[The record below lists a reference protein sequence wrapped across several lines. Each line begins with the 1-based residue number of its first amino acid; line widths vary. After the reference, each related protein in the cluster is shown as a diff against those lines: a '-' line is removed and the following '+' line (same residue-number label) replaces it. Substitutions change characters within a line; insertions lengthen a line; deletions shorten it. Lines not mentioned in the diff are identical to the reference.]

1 MRTSDVLIRIMHEP
15 LFHAHARGFDN
26 AVVCDALGNVAKLT
40 TSNLFM
46 TKDGIAYP
54 PLPKGTFLSGINRR
68 RVIGLL
74 RDAGMAVIERILI
87 SQELGLAD
95 EIFSTGNHS
104 KVVPITRIDGQF
116 LYPSPIYTKARELYW
131 SFAHSCSPV
140 HL

>member
-1 MRTSDVLIRIMHEP
+1 MRALADSK
-15 LFHAHARGFDN
+15 

-46 TKDGIAYP
+46 TKDGIVYP
-54 PLPKGTFLSGINRR
+54 PVPNGTFLAGINRR
-68 RVIGLL
+68 RLIGLL

-116 LYPSPIYTKARELYW
+116 LHPSPIYTKAREFYW